1 MPALLNTAYNL
12 HAYVDVHE
20 AHVDFDSVRDALE
33 HFSQLQALPGSFSTG
48 IHHSNPHLWRS
59 SKCIWARG
67 IQGCIVAGFV
77 HGMSRKG
84 DSVVRIDGWEIGENA
99 VCGRKMDHVAVR
111 DRCLPGRALV
121 LGSLPDLLT
130 HLGVSI
136 AHKRRDL
143 FIDVGLNHIR
153 VQVTMAIVHAC
164 NAQIIL
170 SYKYCGLPERRLNS
184 LSEVNYRLPNYGL
197 PPLVRF
203 LEGRHDG
210 SGPIFHQRDRL
221 LLRCGR
227 LGRVGGAGDVS
238 KGCSLVIALRRLL
251 HHMRLHHSLLLQ
263 SLLQRFC

>member
-1 MPALLNTAYNL
+1 M
-12 HAYVDVHE
+12 
-20 AHVDFDSVRDALE
+20 
-33 HFSQLQALPGSFSTG
+33 
-48 IHHSNPHLWRS
+48 
-59 SKCIWARG
+59 G

-77 HGMSRKG
+77 HGMSRRG
-84 DSVVRIDGWEIGENA
+84 DSVVRIGGWEIGKNA

-111 DRCLPGRALV
+111 DRWLPGRALV
-121 LGSLPDLLT
+121 LGSLLDLLT
-130 HLGVSI
+130 HLGVGI
-136 AHKRRDL
+136 AHIRRDL
-143 FIDVGLNHIR
+143 FIDVGLNNIR

-184 LSEVNYRLPNYGL
+184 LSVVNYGL

-203 LEGRHDG
+203 LEGRRDG
-210 SGPIFHQRDRL
+210 SGAIFHRRDRL